1 MKKNIDGDKIS
12 IFLVVFIII
21 IALVFVL
28 YIIFSNNIDLMNN
41 DNNKTNQTKDYNSEN
56 NNNNNS
62 NENIN
67 NIENTNN
74 SNNASNSNTLS
85 EQEKDDLNIDENEKP
100 KEEDKA
106 PVETDIATYTTTI
119 YDKDENRVSNITL
132 ANSKLN
138 GVVINPGET
147 FSFNNTIGPM
157 NEEQGFK
164 KALGFDANGKKI
176 QISGGGLCQI
186 SSTIYNAVLIANL
199 EVVERHPHSR
209 RVYYVPKDKDATI
222 VYGSLD
228 FKFKNNTDKKI
239 KIYASND
246 NASVVIRLVSIS

>member
-21 IALVFVL
+21 IALGFVL

-41 DNNKTNQTKDYNSEN
+41 GDNKTNQTKDYNSEN
-56 NNNNNS
+56 NNNSNNS
-62 NENIN
+62 NENTN
-67 NIENTNN
+67 NEKINN
-74 SNNASNSNTLS
+74 SNNGSNSNTLS

-100 KEEDKA
+100 KEEEKA

-246 NASVVIRLVSIS
+246 NASVIIRLVSIS

>member
-21 IALVFVL
+21 IALGFVL

-41 DNNKTNQTKDYNSEN
+41 GDNKTNQNIDYNSEN
-56 NNNNNS
+56 N
-62 NENIN
+62 
-67 NIENTNN
+67 NN

-100 KEEDKA
+100 KEEEKA

-164 KALGFDANGKKI
+164 KALGFDTNGKKI
-176 QISGGGLCQI
+176 QISGGLCQI